1 MMNTTQKILLAGI
14 AGLTAGA
21 TAGVLMAPDKG
32 KKTRKKLKRSAED
45 LKQSAEDL
53 IDETKESL
61 KDLAEKGM
69 ESVKS

>member
-1 MMNTTQKILLAGI
+1 MNTTQKLLLAGI

-32 KKTRKKLKRSAED
+32 KKTRKKLVRQAED
-45 LKQSAEDL
+45 LVE
-53 IDETKESL
+53 ETKESL